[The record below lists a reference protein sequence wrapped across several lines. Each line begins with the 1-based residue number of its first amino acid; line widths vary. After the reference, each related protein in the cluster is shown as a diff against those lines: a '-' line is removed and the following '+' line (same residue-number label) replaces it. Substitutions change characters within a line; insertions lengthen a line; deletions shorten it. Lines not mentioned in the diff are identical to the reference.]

1 MCSVFGGICM
11 SWFFFSSRRRHTR
24 CALVTGVQTC
34 ALPILQSPM
43 RSLRPPTV
51 RRPQTLQTLEVE
63 DHARHR
69 ADAVEII
76 GLGLQAQPCAAVA
89 GQAAKSDVLGSDFE
103 PETVNPVLLV
113 GKAAIA
119 LAVHPLIA
127 GRRKDKAEIG
137 RAHV

>member
-1 MCSVFGGICM
+1 MRLM
-11 SWFFFSSRRRHTR
+11 
-24 CALVTGVQTC
+24 
-34 ALPILQSPM
+34 QSPM

-89 GQAAKSDVLGSDFE
+89 GQAAKSAVLGSDRSE
-103 PETVNPVLLV
+103 ERRV
-113 GKAAIA
+113 GKECVSTCSSRGSPSHSKKKIKTN
-119 LAVHPLIA
+119 VTHI
-127 GRRKDKAEIG
+127 
-137 RAHV
+137 HN